1 MRTEII
7 KVTAQDSD
15 VINKAAALIK
25 SGELVAFPTET
36 VYGLGADGF
45 NASAY
50 QKIYEVKGRPDNKPL
65 SLLVSD
71 RAMIE
76 ELAEIS
82 PIAEKLIETF
92 MPGPLTLI
100 LNQHINSA
108 FRIPNSELTIGVRMP
123 DNEITLALIKAANC
137 PIAAPS
143 ANISGQAPPTNAQ
156 EVFKYFDGNIPL
168 ILDGGECTVGIS
180 STVVDLTH
188 DKPVIL
194 REGSITLDMII

>member
-7 KVTAQDSD
+7 KVTAQDSGI
-15 VINKAAALIK
+15 INKAAELIK

-36 VYGLGADGF
+36 VYGLGVDGF
-45 NASAY
+45 NEAACK
-50 QKIYEVKGRPDNKPL
+50 KIYDVKGRPDNKPL
-65 SLLVSD
+65 SLLVSG

-108 FRIPNSELTIGVRMP
+108 FRITHSELTIGVRMP
-123 DNEITLALIKAANC
+123 DNEITLALIKVANC

-143 ANISGQAPPTNAQ
+143 ANISGQAPPTTAQ
-156 EVFKYFDGNIPL
+156 EVFKYFNGKIPL

>member
-1 MRTEII
+1 MRTEIV

-15 VINKAAALIK
+15 TINKAAELIK
-25 SGELVAFPTET
+25 NGELVAFPTET

-45 NASAY
+45 NEAACK
-50 QKIYEVKGRPDNKPL
+50 KIYEVKGRPDNKPL

-71 RAMIE
+71 REMIE
-76 ELAEIS
+76 A
-82 PIAEKLIETF
+82 IAEVSEFAERLIETF

-100 LNQHINSA
+100 LNRNIKSA
-108 FRIPNSELTIGVRMP
+108 FRIPHSALTVGVRMP

-143 ANISGQAPPTNAQ
+143 ANISGQEPPTTAQ
-156 EVFKYFDGNIPL
+156 EVLKYFEGKIPL
-168 ILDGGECTVGIS
+168 ILDGGECKFGIS
-180 STVVDLTH
+180 STVVDLTKN
-188 DKPVIL
+188 KPVIL